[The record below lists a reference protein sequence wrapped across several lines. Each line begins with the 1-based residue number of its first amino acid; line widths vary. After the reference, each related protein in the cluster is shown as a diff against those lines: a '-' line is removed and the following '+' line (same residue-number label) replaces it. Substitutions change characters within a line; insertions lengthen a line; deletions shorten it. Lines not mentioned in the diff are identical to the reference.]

1 MRAVKTVLHVVSGK
15 STPDGTKPGHG
26 LYVAWA
32 ELGDVQ
38 ITGQLAAH
46 TDRDVAEHQAA
57 VELARRLRR
66 LLRDPDVPEKDR
78 PRADEP
84 HAADD

>member
-1 MRAVKTVLHVVSGK
+1 MKTVLHVVSGK

-26 LYVAWA
+26 QYVAWA
-32 ELGDVQ
+32 ELGGVQ

-46 TDRDVAEHQAA
+46 TDRDVAEHQGA

-66 LLRDPDVPEKDR
+66 LLRDPDVPEKEKAT
-78 PRADEP
+78 RAEE
-84 HAADD
+84 HASDD